1 MKRAVAAVMLVLSI
15 VMLTPGK
22 AVAAVKEQY
31 GWAEDIGRA
40 QRAYR
45 EVKLARAA
53 GTLSGSWKEWTQI
66 GSNVVETAKMYHT
79 LTTYELW
86 SQTQDVRWGK
96 VIGVRE
102 AKPNNSTYGYVSIR
116 FENLFG
122 EELEGTYS
130 GHIWEYGT
138 SEAMTPRPSGGAYL
152 RAYCGD

>member
-1 MKRAVAAVMLVLSI
+1 MTRARYEWYYNI
-15 VMLTPGK
+15 V
-22 AVAAVKEQY
+22 
-31 GWAEDIGRA
+31 
-40 QRAYR
+40 
-45 EVKLARAA
+45 
-53 GTLSGSWKEWTQI
+53 
-66 GSNVVETAKMYHT
+66 YHT

-102 AKPNNSTYGYVSIR
+102 AKRNSSTYGYVRIR

-130 GHIWEYGT
+130 GQIWDYGF

>member
-1 MKRAVAAVMLVLSI
+1 MKRAAVVILVLSI
-15 VMLTPGK
+15 VMLIPGK
-22 AVAAVKEQY
+22 AVAAAEQC

-40 QRAYR
+40 RKMYQ

-53 GTLSGSWKEWTQI
+53 GTLSSGSWKDWTQI
-66 GSNVVETAKMYHT
+66 GSNEVETAKMYHK

-130 GHIWEYGT
+130 GHIWNYGT
-138 SEAMTPRPSGGAYL
+138 SEAKTPRPSGGAYL

>member
-1 MKRAVAAVMLVLSI
+1 MKRAAVVILALSI
-15 VMLTPGK
+15 VMLIPGK
-22 AVAAVKEQY
+22 AVAAEEQC

-40 QRAYR
+40 RKMYQ

-53 GTLSGSWKEWTQI
+53 GTLRSGSWKDWTQI
-66 GSNVVETAKMYHT
+66 GYNEVETAKMYHK

-96 VIGVRE
+96 VVGVRE

-116 FENLFG
+116 FENIFG
-122 EELEGTYS
+122 KPLDGTDS
-130 GHIWEYGT
+130 GRMYDYGT

-152 RAYCGD
+152 RAYCGV